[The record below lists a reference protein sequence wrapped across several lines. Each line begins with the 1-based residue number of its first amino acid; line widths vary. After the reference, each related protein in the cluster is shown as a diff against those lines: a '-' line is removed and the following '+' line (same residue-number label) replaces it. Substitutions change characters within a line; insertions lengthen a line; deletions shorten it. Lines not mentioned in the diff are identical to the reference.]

1 MGNDMNVAVVNAEK
15 VEFGTYTLSFFLC
28 QIKME
33 FHLFF
38 GVDIDN
44 SFQCFLSVGTFVAGQ
59 KTSWKTFGQDI
70 QFFFED
76 KPIIVGN
83 IEQR

>member
-1 MGNDMNVAVVNAEK
+1 MNVAVVNAEK
-15 VEFGTYTLSFFLC
+15 VEFGTYTLSFFSARSRW
-28 QIKME
+28 
-33 FHLFF
+33 
-38 GVDIDN
+38 N
-44 SFQCFLSVGTFVAGQ
+44 SICFLVLILIIASVFPVGGNFRSRS
-59 KTSWKTFGQDI
+59 KTSWKTFGQDL